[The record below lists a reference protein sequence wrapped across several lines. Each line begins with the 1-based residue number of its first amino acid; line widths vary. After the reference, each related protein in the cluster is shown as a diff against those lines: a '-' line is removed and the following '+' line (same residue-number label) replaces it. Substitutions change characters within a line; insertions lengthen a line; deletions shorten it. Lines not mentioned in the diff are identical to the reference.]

1 MFNFI
6 EEFKKFA
13 MRNSVVD
20 FAVGIVIGAAFQKII
35 ASFISDIVLPAI
47 NPLLG
52 IVEFSE
58 LTLGRFKVGN
68 FIEASINFVI
78 IAFCVF
84 FLFKAINSFR
94 EFGTKNRN
102 MYLSKQEQ
110 VLIEIRDL
118 LKKQN

>member
-1 MFNFI
+1 MI
-6 EEFKKFA
+6 DLVQEFRKFA

-35 ASFISDIVLPAI
+35 ASFVSDIALPAI

-52 IVEFSE
+52 IIEFQE
-58 LTLGRFKVGN
+58 LTLGRFKVGSFLEATIN
-68 FIEASINFVI
+68 FII

-94 EFGTKNRN
+94 EYGTKNKD
-102 MYLSKQEQ
+102 MYLSKQER

-118 LKKQN
+118 LKEKK